1 MSVVSDVAKSAL
13 KRVRGW
19 LRGDADLQDLRERF
33 LEERSLLSP
42 HVASAFGT
50 WRVFDAV
57 AQLVGSMFLVFLAGL
72 LLSILGLGGVG
83 LGLLWGLVL
92 TPAVLLG
99 TARLA
104 QRVEKR
110 RLRVALSRLAL
121 PPSRLRGL
129 GHGSSVAVGTALL
142 VSGEAAASPTTSST
156 STT

>member
-1 MSVVSDVAKSAL
+1 MNVVLNVAKRAL
-13 KRVRGW
+13 KRVRAL
-19 LRGDADLQDLRERF
+19 LRGDADLQDLRDRF

-50 WRVFDAV
+50 WRIFDAV
-57 AQLVGSMFLVFLAGL
+57 AQLVGSMFLVFLAGF
-72 LLSILGLGGVG
+72 LLSILGLRGAG
-83 LGLLWGLVL
+83 LGLLWGLVV

-142 VSGEAAASPTTSST
+142 VSGEAAASPST
-156 STT
+156 SKSTT